1 MSENIVKFGG
11 DTTTREL
18 WDGGPTGSTGFSRVL
33 NPGNRNFSMVAYQQA
48 KPLLDSEL
56 NLTQQIQNKARADIL
71 RALLSPGLL
80 SITTTAGVTDKK
92 NTLRISDAVAH
103 VNGWLLYLYGANRS
117 DTISD
122 IVFPAA
128 PYNGSREDLAFVEA
142 WFEEVAPSS
151 SPEDDDENVYQ
162 YGGLA
167 SGTVANDLQDST
179 AGYETTRRIQLRWNI
194 RTVTDVN
201 FTSYPSG
208 VNNGDRVKARAGA
221 SADTNYTFGSVG
233 NGLYRAGDGSSAAC
247 TALHCVDGYVYALPL
262 YQVHRRNQTAYS
274 ATDNPYGAPA
284 YSSGT
289 VIPTGLFHDV
299 IAASDVTPLWQKAQ
313 PYGGGNLD
321 ALAAA
326 ISDAET
332 LGHVNWA
339 ELDKWRKQ
347 RIQQGT
353 VTLYNKFVVSGCIVG
368 AVPGTRNIQI
378 TATGTYDATH
388 FSRFFAD
395 GQLRSFDDIQSSVAA
410 VPTNSGTAAQVYYA
424 YLLAD
429 GTTYKPHVD
438 TSVPDG
444 AIRLYRIT
452 VPAGDTGADLSKV
465 SFADERRVEANY
477 TACYNSLP
485 FALVTLP
492 GYNMPDAPAYGV
504 ELEVESASG
513 GLDTVG
519 KLRAVEK
526 GNNGFKIVTSGT
538 ADNVVIRWTLVNP
551 DA

>member
-56 NLTQQIQNKARADIL
+56 NLTQQIQNKSRADIL

-80 SITTTAGVTDKK
+80 SITTTTGVTDKK

-179 AGYETTRRIQLRWNI
+179 AGNETTRRIQLRWNI
-194 RTVTDVN
+194 RTITDVN
-201 FTSYPSG
+201 FTSYPKG
-208 VNNGDRVKARAGA
+208 VDNGDRVKARAGA
-221 SADTNYTFGSVG
+221 QSDTNYMFGSVG

-247 TALHCVDGYVYALPL
+247 TTLKCVDGYVYALPL
-262 YQVHRRNQTAYS
+262 FKVHRRNQTAYD
-274 ATDNPYGAPA
+274 AMDNKEGAPA

-289 VIPTGLFHDV
+289 VIPSGMYHDV
-299 IAASDVTPLWQKAQ
+299 IAARDITPIYPIASAYEHDDDQQSDSAVLKE
-313 PYGGGNLD
+313 LF
-321 ALAAA
+321 AAVHQQA
-326 ISDAET
+326 
-332 LGHVNWA
+332 A
-339 ELDKWRKQ
+339 ELEAWKNQ
-347 RIQQGT
+347 RVQQGT
-353 VTLYNKFVVSGCIVG
+353 ATIYNKFVVFGGIVN
-368 AVPGTRNIQI
+368 AISGTRNVKI
-378 TATGTYDATH
+378 TRTGTYDAKNYSLLYVDGH
-388 FSRFFAD
+388 FASIYD
-395 GQLRSFDDIQSSVAA
+395 TQDSVAA
-410 VPTNSGTAAQVYYA
+410 VPANSGSAPIDYYA
-424 YLLAD
+424 YVD
-429 GTTYKPHVD
+429 GTDDKYTVKVAD
-438 TSVPDG
+438 SVPDG
-444 AIRLYRIT
+444 KLGLYRIT
-452 VPAGDTGADLSKV
+452 VPAGDTAANLNAVKFTDI
-465 SFADERRVEANY
+465 RRVESRYRNLYGTIPSVTVRLPYAAIGSAYDVNVSVES
-477 TACYNSLP
+477 TAYNRDT
-485 FALVTLP
+485 V
-492 GYNMPDAPAYGV
+492 
-504 ELEVESASG
+504 LEVVSKGPSG
-513 GLDTVG
+513 FTIRSHG
-519 KLRAVEK
+519 E
-526 GNNGFKIVTSGT
+526 
-538 ADNVVIRWTLVNP
+538 ADNIVVRWTMTQPN
-551 DA
+551 A